1 MEIKHEHQIDF
12 EEQKKQK
19 RRSMIKILIPL
30 YTFRLYL
37 SSLSFHRILYIYML
51 HLTVIKFFFNFTYFT
66 YSK

>member
-12 EEQKKQK
+12 EELKKQK

-37 SSLSFHRILYIYML
+37 SSLSFHRILYIYI
-51 HLTVIKFFFNFTYFT
+51 LTYKGIYASFNRD
-66 YSK
+66 